1 MADEHSS
8 RTPVQGAPIF
18 ATYEV
23 VAQVQRDQGDLKGRV
38 QRLETLQE
46 EGAKSINDRLGQG
59 AKTFSE
65 IEKQVEVLNE
75 KIQPKWTTIVPIA
88 LVVGGWIWVAA
99 RYPDPGKFE
108 TLQGQVQ
115 QLQMRQVEVNS
126 ELSGMNKAL
135 DALETRNAR
144 IEDKLD
150 AVLRPAVPVIKV
162 AP

>member
-1 MADEHSS
+1 MADEHQQ
-8 RTPVQGAPIF
+8 RTPIQGVPIF
-18 ATYEV
+18 ATHEQ
-23 VAQVQRDQGDLKGRV
+23 VAQVQRDLTQLTPRV

-46 EGAKSINDRLGQG
+46 EGTKSIDARLGAG

-65 IEKQVEVLNE
+65 IEKQVETLNE
-75 KIQPKWTTIVPIA
+75 KIQPKWTTIIPIA

-108 TLQGQVQ
+108 ALQGQVQ

-150 AVLRPAVPVIKV
+150 AVLRPTATKV
-162 AP
+162 NQP